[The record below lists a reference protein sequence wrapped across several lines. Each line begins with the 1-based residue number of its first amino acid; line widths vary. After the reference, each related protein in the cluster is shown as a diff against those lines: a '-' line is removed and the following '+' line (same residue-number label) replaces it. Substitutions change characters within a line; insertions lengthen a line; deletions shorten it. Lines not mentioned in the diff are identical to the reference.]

1 MFIEDLPNFNK
12 CFEEIL
18 SKRNIL
24 QAFQENLPCNQQKVI
39 KRSAAYIIL
48 YI

>member
-1 MFIEDLPNFNK
+1 MFTEDLPNFNK
-12 CFEEIL
+12 CYEEIL

-24 QAFQENLPCNQQKVI
+24 QAFQENPPCDQQKVI